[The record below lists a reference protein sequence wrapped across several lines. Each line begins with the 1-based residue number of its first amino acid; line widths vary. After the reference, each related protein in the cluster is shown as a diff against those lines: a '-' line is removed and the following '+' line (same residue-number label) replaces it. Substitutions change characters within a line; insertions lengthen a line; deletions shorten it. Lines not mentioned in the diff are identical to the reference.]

1 MYWTL
6 LLPAW
11 ILVVVSK
18 VNEDALGLFS
28 LALWVIAMAAVFT
41 AVYERAKAIGSNP
54 WAWLLGFWMPIV
66 WIVLGCRKN
75 AATPAPSP
83 DYVKTG
89 AISFVAGCALMAG
102 MYVYYSNPSLQSASS
117 LHDQMVE
124 GVIKEAPSLPKQI
137 NEVTMLTHE
146 RVEGLNMIYTYELT
160 GDGEMPDQAD
170 ATDNTCKLAV
180 LRDLIRAGVILRF
193 EYNKAGKR
201 LGELE
206 INSCPS
212 TMASVTTNQHHSSID
227 VVIDGS
233 RALAPLKVGSLSI
246 YATVDT
252 GCADMT
258 MIKTNADKLLANG
271 EATKREDYVAILA
284 DGSQRTMPAIVI
296 KTLTIGSHTIHNVTA
311 SVVPDGTMM
320 LLGYNILNQ
329 VSGKFAINTA
339 KSTLDFD

>member
-1 MYWTL
+1 MPSVSSPWLSGSSQWLRSSLQSMREPKQSVAIHGHGFSDSGCQSYGSYSDAVRTL
-6 LLPAW
+6 PLLHRH
-11 ILVVVSK
+11 LTTLRQVQSHSSQ
-18 VNEDALGLFS
+18 D
-28 LALWVIAMAAVFT
+28 
-41 AVYERAKAIGSNP
+41 
-54 WAWLLGFWMPIV
+54 
-66 WIVLGCRKN
+66 VLSWPGCTSIIR
-75 AATPAPSP
+75 
-83 DYVKTG
+83 
-89 AISFVAGCALMAG
+89 I
-102 MYVYYSNPSLQSASS
+102 PSLQSASS

-146 RVEGLNMIYTYELT
+146 RVEGSNMIYTYELT

-201 LGELE
+201 LLGELE

-271 EATKREDYVAILA
+271 EATKREDYAAILA

-329 VSGKFAINTA
+329 VSGKFAINTT